1 MADEK
6 KTKTKI
12 PSAKKRDI
20 QSEKNRIRNKAFR
33 AKVSTVMK
41 AFKAS
46 DASSAKEK
54 LGDIYSIMDK
64 GVKKGI
70 FKQNKANRIKSRLTK
85 RLAAKS

>member
-6 KTKTKI
+6 KSKARI

-33 AKVSTVMK
+33 SQVSTTLK
-41 AFKAS
+41 ALDTAGA
-46 DASSAKEK
+46 DAKQEK
-54 LGDIYSIMDK
+54 LNDFYSIVDK

-70 FKQNKANRIKSRLTK
+70 FKQNKASRMKSRISKKAT
-85 RLAAKS
+85 ATS